1 MVSLGAPVGDLQG
14 LPIPASLSLHQTDT
28 AVRFEILMMMRSVV
42 YINNPQHRQ
51 FLDEI
56 SD

>member
-1 MVSLGAPVGDLQG
+1 MVSLGAPVGDLQD

-28 AVRFEILMMMRSVV
+28 TVRFEILMMMRSVV

-51 FLDEI
+51 FLAEI
-56 SD
+56 SN